1 MKKKRPAIDTNVD
14 AARLGACAT
23 KAKALLLVG
32 FAGLLAACRHQPQ
45 AYLLK
50 QEGRTQ
56 LLTPP
61 ASKPEIKQAR
71 SHPAQK
77 NGCDIEAESFSV
89 AWHGNTAR
97 VAVKAEMYYAATP
110 PPGQAQGTPDVTVQ
124 ESGPRVYVDS
134 MAQLEGFRETLAA
147 REDAGCFRDDEGA
160 HLRQAITESFPFP
173 PQIATYLRFGTYM
186 RTGFIDLM
194 PDFVMRLVSPA
205 GADPDVSFYDV
216 KAVPGDGRVRITLAS
231 GAGKALAVPEKPA
244 YFRYLYWTGG
254 SAHNFRTTILGV
266 PERTMLHAA
275 TEQFLADPEGYCAKP
290 GAGIFC
296 ESIAVTVGMNAGF
309 YVRVNGK
316 DTFVRLGGQL
326 GEALG
331 EATNGMRL
339 LRGAQPVPQN
349 VTVRRMYRGK
359 LIPIKLDGSVNNIL
373 SLVAMP
379 GDEITA
385 VR

>member
-1 MKKKRPAIDTNVD
+1 MRW
-14 AARLGACAT
+14 
-23 KAKALLLVG
+23 LLPIAVG
-32 FAGLLAACRHQPQ
+32 FLAACRHQPP

-61 ASKPEIKQAR
+61 ASKPEIKKAR

-77 NGCDIEAESFSV
+77 KGCDIEAESFSV
-89 AWHGNTAR
+89 AWHGTTAR
-97 VAVKAEMYYAATP
+97 VAVKAETYYAP
-110 PPGQAQGTPDVTVQ
+110 TPDSRTQ
-124 ESGPRVYVDS
+124 GADPTISIAASGQRIYVDS

-160 HLRQAITESFPFP
+160 HLRQAITEAFPFP
-173 PQIATYLRFGTYM
+173 PQIATFLRFGTYL

-205 GADPDVSFYDV
+205 GAEPDVSFYEV
-216 KAVPGDGRVRITLAS
+216 KAAPSGRVRITLAS
-231 GAGKALAVPEKPA
+231 GAGKALTVPESPA

-254 SAHNFRTTILGV
+254 ATHFRTTILGV
-266 PERTMLHAA
+266 PERAMLHDA
-275 TEQFLADPEGYCAKP
+275 TSQFLADPEGYCAKP

-296 ESIAVTVGMNAGF
+296 QSIAVSVGMNAGF
-309 YVRVNGK
+309 YVHVNGK
-316 DTFVRLGGQL
+316 ETFVRLGGQL

-331 EATNGMRL
+331 EARNGMRL
-339 LRGAQPVPQN
+339 IRGAQPVPQN
-349 VTVRRMYRGK
+349 VTVRRVYRGK
-359 LIPIKLDGSVNNIL
+359 LIPIKLDGSASNIL
-373 SLVAMP
+373 ALVAMP

-385 VR
+385 Q